1 MSPVLDTTP
10 LRLVLPKGRMQDG
23 VLGLLRDAGIAL
35 TLGARTSRPV
45 ISLSDVSGG
54 ACAHAARLGRLEGL
68 EGHARSAERRR

>member
-54 ACAHAARLGRLEGL
+54 AGCTC
-68 EGHARSAERRR
+68 RSAWTSGGPGGARPVC